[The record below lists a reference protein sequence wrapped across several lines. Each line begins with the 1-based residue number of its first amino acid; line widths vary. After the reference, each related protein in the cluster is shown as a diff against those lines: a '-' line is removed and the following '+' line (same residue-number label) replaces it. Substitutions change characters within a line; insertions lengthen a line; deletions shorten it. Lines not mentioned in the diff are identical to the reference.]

1 MEKDI
6 DNIHIEGDPI
16 DTMSEIIEEPI
27 EEVTDE
33 FLEEETEE
41 VEEEKEPVDLQVDQ
55 LEGVGAVT
63 KKKLEAFGIKN
74 LIDICVRGGQEVS
87 EITGVDK
94 SKANNWVFN
103 SQKILEDNDLVRKTD
118 MEILDLLDYQEKQ
131 PRLASKCEAVD
142 GLFGGGL
149 VSEAVYE
156 VYGEFGCGKT
166 QLCLSLTAEA
176 ISQGEDV
183 VWIDCEDTF
192 KPRRLREIL
201 IAREL
206 ATDENVN
213 EMLDHVKYF
222 YTPNTEQLMGTV
234 DSLSQ
239 LMQEMNVRLLVID
252 GSIGQFREEYLG
264 RGHLSVRQNQIA
276 RLMTHIK
283 NISFYFRCVV
293 LFTNQVQSDP
303 SVMFGDPVKPI
314 GGNIVAHAS
323 TYRVYFK
330 KAGKKR
336 IARMIDSPEHEM
348 TDAPY
353 SLTVRGIEDVE
364 A

>member
-1 MEKDI
+1 MV
-6 DNIHIEGDPI
+6 P
-16 DTMSEIIEEPI
+16 SLSII
-27 EEVTDE
+27 
-33 FLEEETEE
+33 
-41 VEEEKEPVDLQVDQ
+41 
-55 LEGVGAVT
+55 
-63 KKKLEAFGIKN
+63 N
-74 LIDICVRGGQEVS
+74 
-87 EITGVDK
+87 
-94 SKANNWVFN
+94 
-103 SQKILEDNDLVRKTD
+103 
-118 MEILDLLDYQEKQ
+118 
-131 PRLASKCEAVD
+131 
-142 GLFGGGL
+142 
-149 VSEAVYE
+149 
-156 VYGEFGCGKT
+156 
-166 QLCLSLTAEA
+166 
-176 ISQGEDV
+176 
-183 VWIDCEDTF
+183 CEDTF

-206 ATDENVN
+206 ATDENAN
-213 EMLDHVKYF
+213 EMLEHVKYF

-239 LMQEMNVRLLVID
+239 LMQELNVRLLVLD

-353 SLTVRGIEDVE
+353 SLTVKGIEDVE
-364 A
+364 D

>member
-6 DNIHIEGDPI
+6 SNTHIEEDSN
-16 DTMSEIIEEPI
+16 DTMSEIIEI
-27 EEVTDE
+27 EK
-33 FLEEETEE
+33 TEE
-41 VEEEKEPVDLQVDQ
+41 VEEPKLQVDLQVDQ
-55 LEGVGAVT
+55 LDGVGAVT

-74 LIDICVRGGQEVS
+74 IIDICVRGGQEVS

-94 SKANNWVFN
+94 AKANNWVFN

-118 MEILDLLDYQEKQ
+118 MEIMELLEYQESQ
-131 PRLASKCEAVD
+131 PRLASKCESFD
-142 GLFGGGL
+142 GLFNGGL
-149 VSEAVYE
+149 VSESVYE

-166 QLCLSLTAEA
+166 QLCLTLTAEA
-176 ISQGEDV
+176 IAQGQDV
-183 VWIDCEDTF
+183 IWIDCEDTF
-192 KPRRLREIL
+192 KPRRLREML

-206 ATDENVN
+206 ATEENAN
-213 EMLDHVKYF
+213 EMLEHVRYF
-222 YTPNTEQLMGTV
+222 YTPNTEL
-234 DSLSQ
+234 
-239 LMQEMNVRLLVID
+239 NVRLVVLD

-330 KAGKKR
+330 KSGKKR
-336 IARMIDSPEHEM
+336 LARMVDSPEHEM
-348 TDAPY
+348 LDAAY
-353 SLTVRGIEDVE
+353 QLTVKGIEDVE
-364 A
+364 S